1 MIQNDIDSSVHI
13 NDFIN
18 SDDDSY
24 ENDDLIE
31 FQLDSKIINFYYSKL
46 TKYSKRIREKYLFSD
61 ASNRFPQELKKF
73 QEDFNLSISSVFC
86 FYQVLQQN
94 FDINENSNLK
104 YNQCADILKIS
115 KEFEIRKLM
124 KQINGYIKSRSNEVD
139 FLIDMIQHENQ
150 IQQANHKPEIEIK
163 PDIEEV
169 LRNKLDECLSN
180 DKFAELPIATI
191 YRIIEKCTK
200 KIMISDK
207 LFDFITK
214 SISKFHILFQFIEA
228 EQLSEDRLLELCDL
242 YSKMDKQSKHYFNYM
257 RFNLNL
263 LSEMLNKNKSLEII
277 NQSQLNKV
285 FELENQM
292 CQIQMQFQKLFQF
305 IEQQQQSKK

>member
-124 KQINGYIKSRSNEVD
+124 KQIKI
-139 FLIDMIQHENQ
+139 
-150 IQQANHKPEIEIK
+150 
-163 PDIEEV
+163 
-169 LRNKLDECLSN
+169 LS
-180 DKFAELPIATI
+180 F
-191 YRIIEKCTK
+191 
-200 KIMISDK
+200 
-207 LFDFITK
+207 
-214 SISKFHILFQFIEA
+214 
-228 EQLSEDRLLELCDL
+228 
-242 YSKMDKQSKHYFNYM
+242 
-257 RFNLNL
+257 
-263 LSEMLNKNKSLEII
+263 
-277 NQSQLNKV
+277 
-285 FELENQM
+285 
-292 CQIQMQFQKLFQF
+292 
-305 IEQQQQSKK
+305 